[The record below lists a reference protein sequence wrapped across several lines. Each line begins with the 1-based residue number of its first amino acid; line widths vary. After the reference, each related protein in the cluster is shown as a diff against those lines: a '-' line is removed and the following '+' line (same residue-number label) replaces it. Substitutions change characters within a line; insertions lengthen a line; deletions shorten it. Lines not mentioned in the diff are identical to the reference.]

1 MYTDKTQK
9 VHVSLTKQVTKD
21 NNHVMFDGSEE
32 VQSISKLEFKEVS
45 IPLERVLVELKNGRC
60 IGQFY
65 LIDPYRRKKGSHPSH
80 DWRGTSWI
88 GVDID
93 DSIVAPKT
101 MHNEL
106 RWTPTFT
113 MTTQSHMKPG
123 KRNRYRLFYFFRL
136 DIENYEGLKKVAD
149 RIAGDVR
156 NPASTM
162 AIPMNVR
169 WNHRGQSM
177 FQVRFMRA
185 IQKRLQ
191 QELRSLTNRKKVKGV
206 KRH

>member
-1 MYTDKTQK
+1 M
-9 VHVSLTKQVTKD
+9 
-21 NNHVMFDGSEE
+21 
-32 VQSISKLEFKEVS
+32 
-45 IPLERVLVELKNGRC
+45 LVELRNGRC

-93 DSIVAPKT
+93 DSIVDPKT

-123 KRNRYRLFYFFRL
+123 MRNRYRLFYFFRL

-156 NPASTM
+156 RVLLKHGDDP
-162 AIPMNVR
+162 
-169 WNHRGQSM
+169 
-177 FQVRFMRA
+177 
-185 IQKRLQ
+185 
-191 QELRSLTNRKKVKGV
+191 KKVFDQKGL
-206 KRH
+206 R

>member
-9 VHVSLTKQVTKD
+9 VHVSLTKQVNVLKTKD

-93 DSIVAPKT
+93 FHHDHTVAHETRQEKSLST
-101 MHNEL
+101 V
-106 RWTPTFT
+106 
-113 MTTQSHMKPG
+113 
-123 KRNRYRLFYFFRL
+123 LFL
-136 DIENYEGLKKVAD
+136 
-149 RIAGDVR
+149 
-156 NPASTM
+156 PA
-162 AIPMNVR
+162 R
-169 WNHRGQSM
+169 HR
-177 FQVRFMRA
+177 
-185 IQKRLQ
+185 KL
-191 QELRSLTNRKKVKGV
+191 
-206 KRH
+206 